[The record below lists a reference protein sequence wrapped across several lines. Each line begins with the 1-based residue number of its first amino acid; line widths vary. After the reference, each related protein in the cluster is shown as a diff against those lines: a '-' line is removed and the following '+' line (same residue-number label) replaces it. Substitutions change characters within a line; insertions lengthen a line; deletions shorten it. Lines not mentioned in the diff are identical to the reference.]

1 MSSTSKETG
10 KNHLTKRI
18 PGRCLSKSARLTIMD
33 PLLKANGNFA
43 IKLFKVL
50 GEDISKNV
58 FFSLPSISSALSMIL
73 MGANGTTA
81 SQICQAMSLDKCNS
95 IGGGDVHQHF
105 LSLLT
110 KVNKTDTRCMLRKAN
125 SVFIEDSFEILAS
138 FKDACHKLYEAE
150 IEELDFKGAPEQS
163 RQHINTWVA
172 KKTEDIIR
180 ELLPPCTVNSNTCLF
195 LVNVIYFKG
204 SLEKP
209 FNKADTREMP
219 FKVSMNEKKTV
230 QMMSQKST
238 FKMTY
243 VKDISTQV
251 LTLPFENSILSM
263 YFFVPDSHVAQRK
276 LENELTYD
284 KFLEWTDEDTM
295 EEKEMEVFLPRI
307 KLEESYDMNGVL
319 RKLGMTDAFEED
331 KADFSGISS
340 KHGLFLSK
348 VVHKSFV
355 EMSEEGTE
363 AAAPTDVVTM
373 KSPLT
378 PRCLIADHPFL
389 FSIQDTRSKE
399 ILFLGRFSSP

>member
-1 MSSTSKETG
+1 
-10 KNHLTKRI
+10 
-18 PGRCLSKSARLTIMD
+18 MD
-33 PLLKANGNFA
+33 PLLEANGNFA

-50 GEDISKNV
+50 GEDISKYV
-58 FFSLPSISSALSMIL
+58 FFSPPSISSALSMIL

-110 KVNKTDTRCMLRKAN
+110 KVNKTNTRWMLRRAN
-125 SVFIEDSFEILAS
+125 SVFIDYSFEILAS
-138 FKDACHKLYEAE
+138 FKDSCRKFYEAE
-150 IEELDFKGAPEQS
+150 TEELDFKGAPEQS
-163 RQHINTWVA
+163 RQCINTWVA
-172 KKTEDIIR
+172 KKTEGIIR
-180 ELLPPCTVNSNTCLF
+180 ELLSPCTVNSNTCLV

-219 FKVSMNEKKTV
+219 FKVSTNEKKTV

-251 LTLPFENSILSM
+251 LTLPFENSGLIMYILLS
-263 YFFVPDSHVAQRK
+263 DSHEAQIK

-284 KFLEWTDEDTM
+284 KFLEWTDEDRM
-295 EEKEMEVFLPRI
+295 EEKEMEIFLPRI
-307 KLEESYDMNGVL
+307 KLEENYDMNGVL
-319 RKLGMTDAFEED
+319 RKLGVTDAFEED

-340 KHGLFLSK
+340 KQGLFLSK

-363 AAAPTDVVTM
+363 AAVPTDTVAM

-378 PRCLIADHPFL
+378 PRCLMADRPFL

-399 ILFLGRFSSP
+399 ILFFGRFSSP